1 MGRKK
6 EMKELASI
14 IKNFRKGELD
24 VKLDEEH
31 VERWLSQFSE
41 ESQDVILA
49 ETTRIFSRWYFN
61 RDYIKNEFLDKVI
74 DELMQRYSFQSI
86 DDLCNNVVFISMQK
100 IGQSQ
105 KILVDMLEKCLAK
118 KYDVSLQKKAT
129 DGQRIFVYLDDGLY
143 SGKRAQKELLP
154 LIEELPEG
162 CTLDAFF
169 MLVYFGSFR
178 YVEKQIK
185 DKFENKKINLNMF
198 FRNGLETDKYIEYT
212 DWGYNYNTHQEH
224 LWPSHQLRSIPE
236 FAQYGDWVVQELQS
250 RESKAVKYVYR
261 SGLWENDA
269 GIFSSVQ
276 NRNIVEREFF
286 LQGLKIYESLSEPK
300 GKYPLGYNTYPSFG
314 FGSFCASDLNI
325 SNTCPLVLWW
335 GNLEKHGD
343 ALDSWYPLLLRRTNP
358 KADGMEP
365 CAW

>member
-86 DDLCNNVVFISMQK
+86 DDLCNNIVFISMQK

-143 SGKRAQKELLP
+143 TGSRARKDIAELLNDDLRP
-154 LIEELPEG
+154 G
-162 CTLDAFF
+162 DSLDVFYMIASCRDTNYSEHVLQGVAFRREI
-169 MLVYFGSFR
+169 SFWIR
-178 YVEKQIK
+178 AY
-185 DKFENKKINLNMF
+185 N
-198 FRNGLETDKYIEYT
+198 YIEN
-212 DWGYNYNTHQEH
+212 DRSVLRPSKVLKQE
-224 LWPSHQLRSIPE
+224 E
-236 FAQYGDWVVQELQS
+236 EA
-250 RESKAVKYVYR
+250 YVYEDFLNTIYATQDCYR
-261 SGLWENDA
+261 DGGWEGDP
-269 GIFSSVQ
+269 GIFSSAEA
-276 NRNIVEREFF
+276 RYIVEREF
-286 LQGLKIYESLSEPK
+286 LRKGIDIYYSMSDPK
-300 GKYPLGYNTYPSFG
+300 GTYPLGYGLWPSFG
-314 FGSFCASDLNI
+314 YGAFCASDLNI
-325 SNTCPLVLWW
+325 PNTCPLVLWW
-335 GNLEKHGD
+335 GNLEEHGD
-343 ALDSWYPLLLRRTNP
+343 ALDIWYPLLPRRTNP
-358 KADGMEP
+358 KADGIEP

>member
-169 MLVYFGSFR
+169 MLVYLGSFR

-185 DKFENKKINLNMF
+185 DKF
-198 FRNGLETDKYIEYT
+198 
-212 DWGYNYNTHQEH
+212 
-224 LWPSHQLRSIPE
+224 
-236 FAQYGDWVVQELQS
+236 
-250 RESKAVKYVYR
+250 
-261 SGLWENDA
+261 
-269 GIFSSVQ
+269 
-276 NRNIVEREFF
+276 
-286 LQGLKIYESLSEPK
+286 
-300 GKYPLGYNTYPSFG
+300 
-314 FGSFCASDLNI
+314 
-325 SNTCPLVLWW
+325 
-335 GNLEKHGD
+335 
-343 ALDSWYPLLLRRTNP
+343 
-358 KADGMEP
+358 
-365 CAW
+365 

>member
-41 ESQDVILA
+41 ESQGVILT

-61 RDYIKNEFLDKVI
+61 RDYIKEEFLDTVI

-105 KILVDMLEKCLAK
+105 KILVDMLEKRLAK

-143 SGKRAQKELLP
+143 TGSRARKDIAELLNDDLRP
-154 LIEELPEG
+154 G
-162 CTLDAFF
+162 DSLDVFYMIASRRDANYSARI
-169 MLVYFGSFR
+169 LWDTASSQGISFR
-178 YVEKQIK
+178 IRAYNCI
-185 DKFENKKINLNMF
+185 ENDRMVSS
-198 FRNGLETDKYIEYT
+198 
-212 DWGYNYNTHQEH
+212 QSV
-224 LWPSHQLRSIPE
+224 LWPSEALK
-236 FAQYGDWVVQELQS
+236 QE
-250 RESKAVKYVYR
+250 EEAYVYEGFLDTIR
-261 SGLWENDA
+261 PTQDCYRDGAWDGDP
-269 GIFSSVQ
+269 GIFSSAEA
-276 NRNIVEREFF
+276 RYIVEREF
-286 LQGLKIYESLSEPK
+286 LRKGIDIYYSMSDPK
-300 GKYPLGYNTYPSFG
+300 GTYPLGYGLWPSFG
-314 FGSFCASDLNI
+314 YGAFCASDLNI
-325 SNTCPLVLWW
+325 PNTCPLVLWW
-335 GNLEKHGD
+335 GNLEEHSD
-343 ALDSWYPLLLRRTNP
+343 ALDIWYPLLPRRTNP
-358 KADGMEP
+358 KADGIEP

>member
-6 EMKELASI
+6 ETKELASI

-118 KYDVSLQKKAT
+118 KNDVSLQKKA
-129 DGQRIFVYLDDGLY
+129 
-143 SGKRAQKELLP
+143 
-154 LIEELPEG
+154 EG

-169 MLVYFGSFR
+169 MLVYLGSFR

-198 FRNGLETDKYIEYT
+198 FRNGLETDKYIEYI
-212 DWGYNYNTHQEH
+212 DWGYNYNAHQEH